1 MVNGMSDCSVV
12 MPESCTQP
20 GTQAL
25 LELQL
30 VGHEAWAVLGQ
41 SWLLVNATVRVR
53 AASVLELIHGVN
65 EVSSSFALSTLL
77 EFVPTSCSKHAR
89 N

>member
-1 MVNGMSDCSVV
+1 MSDCSVV
-12 MPESCTQP
+12 LPESCTQP
-20 GTQAL
+20 GIQTL

-30 VGHEAWAVLGQ
+30 VGHKAWAVLGQ
-41 SWLLVNATVRVR
+41 SWLLMNAILRVR
-53 AASVLELIHGVN
+53 AASVLKFIHGVN
-65 EVSSSFALSTLL
+65 EVSSSFTLSTLL